1 MAKNNSGELLT
12 NDFVT
17 ELFAV
22 ALQRRTVFDVVKQ
35 YIKYSYLQDE
45 SEKKIWQWC
54 VKRYDLQGK
63 IPTFGQLQQQ
73 FSEDDAV
80 LEKLSQSSLNL
91 NLAV

>member
-35 YIKYSYLQDE
+35 YIKYSYLSFTYVYYYIKYTFYLYIKLGWKSLFWE
-45 SEKKIWQWC
+45 C
-54 VKRYDLQGK
+54 VK
-63 IPTFGQLQQQ
+63 
-73 FSEDDAV
+73 
-80 LEKLSQSSLNL
+80 KLSGH
-91 NLAV
+91 VG